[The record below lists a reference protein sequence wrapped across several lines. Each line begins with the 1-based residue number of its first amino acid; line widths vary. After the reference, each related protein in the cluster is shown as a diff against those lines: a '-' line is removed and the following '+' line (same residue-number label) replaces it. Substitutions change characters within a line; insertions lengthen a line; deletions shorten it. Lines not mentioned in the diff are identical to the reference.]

1 VTKAWPDWG
10 EAPTACPAYGH
21 PQSVS
26 IDRLAKGEERPVG
39 EVIGDLLPVALG
51 VAISP
56 VPIIAVI
63 LMLLAPHAKA
73 ASIAFLAGWVVG
85 ITVVVVVVTLVVDP
99 VDDSDAGGSATF
111 VGVLKIV
118 IGAAAVLLGVQ
129 QWRSRPRAGQ
139 EPVMPKWMSAID
151 TINPTKALGL
161 GALLSGVNPKNLA
174 LCLTGGI
181 TIGAGGLSAGETI
194 VAVAVFVLIGS
205 SSVAV
210 PVVGYLVA
218 QQRMQGPLDELRQWL
233 TLHNSA
239 VMAVLLLVIGV
250 AIIGKGLAG
259 F

>member
-1 VTKAWPDWG
+1 M
-10 EAPTACPAYGH
+10 
-21 PQSVS
+21 
-26 IDRLAKGEERPVG
+26 G
-39 EVIGDLLPVALG
+39 EVIGELLPVALG

-56 VPIIAVI
+56 VPMIAVI
-63 LMLLAPHAKA
+63 LMLLAPDAKA
-73 ASIAFLAGWVVG
+73 ASVAFLVGWVVG
-85 ITVVVVVVTLVVDP
+85 MTVVVVVATLVVDP
-99 VDDSDAGGSATF
+99 VDDSDAGGSSDF
-111 VGVLKIV
+111 VSILKVVL
-118 IGAAAVLLGVQ
+118 GAAAILLAVQ

-151 TINPTKALGL
+151 SINPTKALGL

-181 TIGAGGLSAGETI
+181 TIGAGGLSSGETV
-194 VAVAVFVLIGS
+194 VAVLVFVLIGS
-205 SSVAV
+205 CSVAI

-218 QQRMQGPLDELRQWL
+218 PQRMQGPLDELRQWL

-239 VMAVLLLVIGV
+239 VMSVLLLVLGV

>member
-1 VTKAWPDWG
+1 MG
-10 EAPTACPAYGH
+10 
-21 PQSVS
+21 Q
-26 IDRLAKGEERPVG
+26 
-39 EVIGDLLPVALG
+39 VIGDLLPIALG

-56 VPIIAVI
+56 VPMIAAI

-73 ASIAFLAGWVVG
+73 ASVAFLAGWVVG
-85 ITVVVVVVTLVVDP
+85 MTVVVVIAALVVDP
-99 VDDSDAGGSATF
+99 VDDSDSGGSSDF
-111 VGVLKIV
+111 VSIFKIV
-118 IGAAAVLLGVQ
+118 LGAAAILLAVQ

-151 TINPTKALGL
+151 SINPAKALGL

-174 LCLTGGI
+174 LCLTGGV
-181 TIGAGGLSAGETI
+181 TIGAGGLSSGDTV
-194 VAVAVFVLIGS
+194 VAVLVFVLIGS
-205 SSVAV
+205 CSVAI

-218 QQRMQGPLDELRQWL
+218 PQRMQEPLDELRQWL

-239 VMAVLLLVIGV
+239 VMSVLLLVLGV